1 MAVVTN
7 NGRVVGTLLLD
18 PEGTNMGIDY
28 DPKIDH
34 QFWSESQ
41 RKFLKKYPTG
51 TKIENKD
58 IDLSDVKL
66 DD

>member
-7 NGRVVGTLLLD
+7 NGKIVGKLLLD
-18 PEGTNMGIDY
+18 PEGINMGISY
-28 DPKIDH
+28 EQGIDH
-34 QFWSESQ
+34 VFWSESQ

-51 TKIENKD
+51 KKIEDKD
-58 IDLSDVKL
+58 IDLSDIKL